1 MANTEPFLFFWKRV
15 ETKERKL
22 LSVALGTYFKHH
34 LLKFTGPA
42 RQDSALIELKE
53 KLWWPK
59 VGSNWG
65 PDADSQKGI
74 QLGFTELPA
83 QAGAPSKT
91 LADDWACKLGC
102 RCKCK
107 RSTTPMVDGAPTK
120 DGNPRP
126 STCGIRSGATAIP
139 EERMKTIWKLRGLAE
154 RVERKDSMSQLNN
167 TKIISI
173 EVQ

>member
-34 LLKFTGPA
+34 LLTFTGPA

-53 KLWWPK
+53 KWWPK

-74 QLGFTELPA
+74 QLCCTALPA
-83 QAGAPSKT
+83 LAGEPNKT
-91 LADDWACKLGC
+91 LGDDWACKLGC
-102 RCKCK
+102 KKIHHPNGWWCPNQRRQPPTQHMWHQVRCHRYTWGKNENNLENVGFGRKGGKK
-107 RSTTPMVDGAPTK
+107 RFHVT
-120 DGNPRP
+120 
-126 STCGIRSGATAIP
+126 
-139 EERMKTIWKLRGLAE
+139 
-154 RVERKDSMSQLNN
+154 VE
-167 TKIISI
+167 
-173 EVQ
+173 